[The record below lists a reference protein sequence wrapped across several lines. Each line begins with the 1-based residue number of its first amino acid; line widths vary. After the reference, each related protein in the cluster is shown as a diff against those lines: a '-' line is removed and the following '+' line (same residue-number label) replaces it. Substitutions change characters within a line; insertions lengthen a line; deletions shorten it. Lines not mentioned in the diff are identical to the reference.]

1 VTTKVNHPTE
11 EDLVLFFYGEAAD
24 QDATTAH
31 VEACDECQAL
41 LRGLKAML
49 DAVDAHPVPDR
60 GPGYGA
66 EVWARVQQRLEQEPA
81 RTWLSWFVPRRLA
94 LAAGVAVLVV
104 AAFVAGRLSQS
115 PAAPTQA
122 RADRPANVEQAA
134 AAPVRER
141 ILLVAVGDH
150 LERSQI
156 VLVELMN
163 SPVGSKMDIS
173 GSQEWARDLV
183 PANRLF
189 RQTAV
194 ETGERGVADVLDA
207 LERVLVEIANSP
219 SRLSSAEFERIRS
232 RIEEQGIVFKI
243 RVLDSQVR
251 EREQRVASRPARV
264 QS

>member
-11 EDLVLFFYGEAAD
+11 EDLVFFFYGEADD
-24 QDATTAH
+24 QDATAAH
-31 VEACDECQAL
+31 LEACDGCQAS
-41 LRGLKAML
+41 LRDLRAML
-49 DAVDAHPVPDR
+49 GAVDTHPVPDR

-66 EVWARVQQRLEQEPA
+66 EVWARVQQRLDQPPRRA
-81 RTWLSWFVPRRLA
+81 WLSWFAPRRLVLAGSVA
-94 LAAGVAVLVV
+94 LLVA
-104 AAFVAGRLSQS
+104 AAFVAGRLSQP
-115 PAAPTQA
+115 PAAPQQA
-122 RADRPANVEQAA
+122 NADRRANADLA
-134 AAPVRER
+134 SAGPVRER

-150 LERSQI
+150 LDRSQM

-163 SPVGSKMDIS
+163 SPVAGKMDIS
-173 GSQEWARDLV
+173 GSQAWARDLV
-183 PANRLF
+183 TSNRLF

-194 ETGERGVADVLDA
+194 ETGEKGVADVLED

-219 SRLSSAEFERIRS
+219 SLLSSAEFERIRT

-251 EREQRVASRPARV
+251 EREQNVALRPARV